1 MKKKVIYTIGVAISF
16 LLIIWLNQSKSCLD
30 KIEEGLPILC
40 KNVSGDLH
48 VVIEHNGKKSNV
60 PLPVTYKLYW
70 KIIRESETSYILESR
85 DSGHYRIKLNNLGQ
99 WFVHPVGVAMS
110 ADGLLQVGTRV
121 IDKKEDVFTLEVY
134 SLLSKERFLKKVLFN
149 VTVEGEGLTHDATY
163 KWIDNNTINV
173 TFNRCS
179 FIIKVLEE
187 NLIFPRDKEG
197 CGNYN
202 FFLELKV

>member
-1 MKKKVIYTIGVAISF
+1 MKKKAIYAIGVAISF
-16 LLIIWLNQSKSCLD
+16 LLLTWLNQGKSCLD

-40 KNVSGDLH
+40 NDVSGDLH
-48 VVIEHNGKKSNV
+48 VVIEHNGKQSNV
-60 PLPVTYKLYW
+60 PLPVTYQLYW
-70 KIIRESETSYILESR
+70 KISRESETSYILESR
-85 DSGHYRIKLNNLGQ
+85 DSGDYRIKLNNLGQ
-99 WFVHPVGVAMS
+99 WFVHPVGVVMS

-134 SLLSKERFLKKVLFN
+134 SLLSKELFLTKVLFN

-173 TFNRCS
+173 TFDRCS
-179 FIIKVLEE
+179 FIIKLLEE
-187 NLIFPRDKEG
+187 SLISPRDKEG